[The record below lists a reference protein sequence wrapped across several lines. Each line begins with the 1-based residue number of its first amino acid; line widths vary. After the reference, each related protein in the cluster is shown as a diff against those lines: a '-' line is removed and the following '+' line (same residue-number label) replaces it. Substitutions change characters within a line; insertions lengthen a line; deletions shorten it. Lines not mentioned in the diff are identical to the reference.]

1 MAQPCIHAAGP
12 AAAAAA
18 STAGELAQAHGLIL
32 IGASAG
38 GTQAIEAVLSRL
50 PAETPPVLIVQ
61 HMPAQFTRAFASRLD
76 GLCAMTVV
84 EATGGERLTRGV
96 AYVAPG
102 DSHLLVE
109 PFGGRLR
116 TVLKRGQPVHY
127 QRPAVDVLFH
137 SAAQVKAADRGAPA
151 NRHGRDGAEGS
162 AAEGEHHH
170 RANNR
175 PASCSGCQPRRS
187 REAARCT
194 SHRCRRCRT

>member
-1 MAQPCIHAAGP
+1 LTHAN
-12 AAAAAA
+12 
-18 STAGELAQAHGLIL
+18 GLIL

-102 DSHLLVE
+102 DSHLLVG
-109 PFGGRLR
+109 PFGSQLR
-116 TVLKRGQPVHY
+116 VLKRGQPVHC
-127 QRPAVDVLFH
+127 QRPAVDVLC
-137 SAAQVKAADRGAPA
+137 SATRVKGVIVRSTDRRAPA
-151 NRHGRDGAEGS
+151 STAWWRFGPGG
-162 AAEGEHHH
+162 HH
-170 RANNR
+170 R
-175 PASCSGCQPRRS
+175 P
-187 REAARCT
+187 E
-194 SHRCRRCRT
+194 